1 MDTLIAEIQR
11 RITRCQKIV
20 EANKQKFS
28 GREHEFTFH
37 GGYDSGYAEGKLAA
51 LEDMLDALL
60 KLEK

>member
-1 MDTLIAEIQR
+1 MDKLITNIQR
-11 RITRCQKIV
+11 RIRRCQKSV
-20 EANKQKFS
+20 EDNKQKFS

-60 KLEK
+60 KISK